1 MKKLFKLMISSFII
15 SSLLLN
21 TVNVFAQGQVRVSV
35 GNKIAS
41 VNGENVTL
49 DVAPYIQKPSESMMI
64 PLRFVSTGLGID
76 ENNIQFIPNTKEIII
91 KNNDTTI
98 KFIAGSSKMSIN
110 EEIFD
115 MGMKDS
121 KTGKIDYIY
130 TEIKNGSTFIPLRA
144 LETGL
149 GIKIDWESSTKTA
162 ILTNENSNEPVL
174 QGDINED
181 VKESNSN
188 TSNTELT
195 EQDIR
200 AMEEEVVR
208 LVNEE
213 RAKYGLQ
220 PLEISEKLMKTARA
234 KSEDMIRD
242 NYYAHINS
250 NGYAMYKYL
259 NVGENIYSNEISPKS
274 AVNSWLSSTKG
285 HREQILNP
293 NYKYIGVG
301 LGINSYNKSSWTQH
315 FSSEN
320 KWAN

>member
-21 TVNVFAQGQVRVSV
+21 TVNVFAQGEVRVSV

-220 PLEISEKLMKTARA
+220 PLQIDERLMQVAKL
-234 KSEDMIRD
+234 KSKDMFD
-242 NYYAHINS
+242 NNYYEHTSPIYGSPFEMLKGFNISYNIA
-250 NGYAMYKYL
+250 
-259 NVGENIYSNEISPKS
+259 GENIHHHKQNAKS
-274 AVNSWLSSTKG
+274 VVEDWLNSQG
-285 HREQILNP
+285 HRENILN
-293 NYKYIGVG
+293 NNFKYIGVG
-301 LGINSYNKSSWTQH
+301 LCGAMWTQI
-315 FSSEN
+315 FIG
-320 KWAN
+320 

>member
-91 KNNDTTI
+91 KSNDTTI

-162 ILTNENSNEPVL
+162 ILTNENVSNELVL

-220 PLEISEKLMKTARA
+220 PL
-234 KSEDMIRD
+234 
-242 NYYAHINS
+242 
-250 NGYAMYKYL
+250 
-259 NVGENIYSNEISPKS
+259 
-274 AVNSWLSSTKG
+274 
-285 HREQILNP
+285 
-293 NYKYIGVG
+293 
-301 LGINSYNKSSWTQH
+301 
-315 FSSEN
+315 
-320 KWAN
+320 